1 MSKLNM
7 EELYS
12 LDYIIRYSNVPR
24 VKNETVAA
32 HSFFV
37 ALEVYKLFEEY
48 DFNLDKA
55 IHMSLCHD
63 LPEAY
68 IDDVNHKIK
77 KDYPA
82 VAKALKV
89 AERLIVKSKFPKFI
103 QDFINSYE
111 EHKECEAIIVTLAD
125 IIQCSTYSRNELN
138 LGNRGYMEKVYLES
152 VKREEVLRVQL
163 KPYLRTLK

>member
-12 LDYIIRYSNVPR
+12 LDYIVRYSNIPR
-24 VKNETVAA
+24 VKNESVAA

-48 DFNLDKA
+48 EFDLNKA

-89 AERLIVKSKFPKFI
+89 AERLIVKSKFPSFI
-103 QDFINSYE
+103 QEFISSYI
-111 EHKECEAIIVTLAD
+111 EHKEVESIIVTLAD
-125 IIQCSTYSRNELN
+125 IIQCATYSRNEIK
-138 LGNRGYMEKVYLES
+138 LGNTGYMEKVYLDS
-152 VKREEVLRVQL
+152 IKREEVLRGEL
-163 KPYLRTLK
+163 KNSLRPKK